1 MRSRLVL
8 ACLLACCPVAYAQP
22 GNTTPTKAPQ
32 DPYGPARPPGPAPIG
47 PAPVGPSPAP
57 APPPIPAPD
66 DPVLAEQVAQSLVH
80 RAQELYDARV
90 YVDAKQLA
98 VEALV
103 KSPKGAAA
111 EHAKYLIKKIND
123 QLGIDETQKPNPTE
137 QVDLTPIGGLTVT
150 PPKDEVPSA
159 PELPRASRLTTT
171 IHTGLYSGLIGTT
184 IGSFFSK
191 ETPAGGAVPVGIG
204 LGAVGGLY
212 GARLVDKLK
221 WNEGQVRTAGAGSTW
236 GGVIGG
242 LFGDIAKTD
251 GTRARH
257 VLVGAS
263 IGATLGGGAGVLL
276 ARDNRY
282 TPGDIALV
290 DTFAGIGTF
299 GGFSLGMLMQP
310 VESEAYSLNG
320 AFGAAGGIVVGLLA
334 APKTN
339 TTPRRMVR
347 VAGAAALGGAA
358 PFLLYAAIYDGGST
372 ADERTVGALSS
383 LGLLA
388 GAFVGFRMT
397 SDMDRDADVMPRKQ
411 SDQDAPASLIS
422 RSSSGRWGMSPPAI
436 QPLSRQLAPQPG
448 MALSLVGATF

>member
-1 MRSRLVL
+1 R
-8 ACLLACCPVAYAQP
+8 PP
-22 GNTTPTKAPQ
+22 
-32 DPYGPARPPGPAPIG
+32 GPAPVGPAPIG
-47 PAPVGPSPAP
+47 PAPVAP
-57 APPPIPAPD
+57 APPPTPTPD

-123 QLGIDETQKPNPTE
+123 QLGINETQNPTDPAE
-137 QVDLTPIGGLTVT
+137 HPDLAPIGGLTVT
-150 PPKDEVPSA
+150 PPKDVPSA

-171 IHTGLYSGLIGTT
+171 IHTGLYAGLVGTT
-184 IGSFFSK
+184 IGSLFSK
-191 ETPAGGAVPVGIG
+191 DTPEGGAIPVGIG

-212 GARLVDKLK
+212 GARLVDKLE
-221 WNEGQVRTAGAGSTW
+221 WNEGQIRTAGAGTVW

-263 IGATLGGGAGVLL
+263 IGATIGGGAGVLL

-282 TPGDIALV
+282 TAGDIALV

-299 GGFSLGMLMQP
+299 GGFSLGMMMQP
-310 VESEAYSLNG
+310 LESEAYSLNG
-320 AFGAAGGIVVGLLA
+320 AFGAAGGIVIGLLA
-334 APKTN
+334 APTTN

-347 VAGAAALGGAA
+347 VAGAAAIGGAS
-358 PFLLYAAIYDGGST
+358 PFLLYAAIYQSGST
-372 ADERTVGALSS
+372 SDERTVGALSC

-388 GAFVGFRMT
+388 GTYVGFRIT
-397 SDMDRDADVMPRKQ
+397 AGMDRGADAMPRKP
-411 SDQDAPASLIS
+411 SDQDAPASLLS

-436 QPLSRQLAPQPG
+436 QPLSRQLSPQPG